1 VHLYRKGM
9 NLEEIY
15 DVQGLRLIMNTKE
28 DCYKALKTVHRLW
41 SRMSASI
48 KDYIIHPK
56 ENG

>member
-1 VHLYRKGM
+1 M

-41 SRMSASI
+41 SQMSASI